1 MKKNNIY
8 TAAILSGALLLGSC
22 NSMTNLGKGALIGG
36 GGGAAVGAGTLVS
49 GFWRRLAAN

>member
-36 GGGAAVGAGTLVS
+36 GGGAAVGAGV
-49 GFWRRLAAN
+49 GA